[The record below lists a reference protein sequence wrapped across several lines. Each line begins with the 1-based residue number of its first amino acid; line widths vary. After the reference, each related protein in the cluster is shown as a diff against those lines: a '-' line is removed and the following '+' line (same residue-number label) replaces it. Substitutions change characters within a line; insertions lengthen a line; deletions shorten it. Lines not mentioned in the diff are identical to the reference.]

1 MYQHKWGFNHHSVQK
16 YGDANHQSQA
26 EESGD
31 SIVIPSKIEK
41 WNSTNIVITYWLFY
55 LVISSF

>member
-1 MYQHKWGFNHHSVQK
+1 MYIYIIYIIYNDRMYQHKWGFNHHSVQK

-41 WNSTNIVITYWLFY
+41 
-55 LVISSF
+55 